1 MTTLTATEPAPVVR
15 SATSAGRTIRVL
27 ALLGPPNSGKST
39 LFNNLTGLRQKVAN
53 FPGVTVEQR
62 AGRMRGTN
70 GDALTV
76 LDLPGIHSL
85 SPHSEDER
93 VAADVLHGRMPGT
106 PQPDAIVL
114 ILDATHLNRHL
125 VLAAR
130 VIALGLPTLVLLNM
144 ADSLRQQDGDV
155 DLVALA
161 EQLGTPIALI
171 SAARGEG
178 LSTVRNFVGSAGSAP
193 APVELPVLQDVRHCR
208 EWALRVASRASYR
221 RPLPP
226 AWSQRLDSIFLHR
239 YWGPAIFLGVV
250 VAAFQ
255 LIFRVG
261 QPLSDALQ
269 GLLLGAG
276 QPLAAHLTP
285 GMARSLLMDGA
296 WKGMTSVLVFLPQIL
311 LLFLLIGVLEDSG
324 YLARAA
330 VITDRSMARLG
341 LNGKAF
347 IPLLSAYA
355 CAVPAIMATRT
366 IENKRDRMATILIAP
381 LMTCSARLPVYTMI
395 IAAFVPDRPLAG
407 IFLGTRAAAMLGLYV
422 VGFLA
427 AVATARLLKS
437 SVLKSHSSPFV
448 MELPTYRWPTLRSLG
463 LRLADRSWAFASRVG
478 TVVLA
483 VSLGLALLINLPVH
497 SGRAPL
503 EDSLLASVGQKIE
516 PVIAPL
522 GFNWKIGVGLVTSI
536 AAREVIVG
544 TLGTLYGMDPGTH
557 AMTLQSALHTDL
569 TPGGAVALL
578 LFFAFALQCTSTLA
592 MVRRETNSWKWP
604 LLQFSYMA
612 GLAYGSALLA
622 NQLIQHLRL

>member
-1 MTTLTATEPAPVVR
+1 MSTLTVVAEISR
-15 SATSAGRTIRVL
+15 GSAADAIRKISTL
-27 ALLGPPNSGKST
+27 ALVGPPNSGKST

-53 FPGVTVEQR
+53 FPGVTVEHR
-62 AGRMRGTN
+62 AGRMRGRL
-70 GDALTV
+70 GEALTV

-93 VAADVLHGRMPGT
+93 VAADVLYGRMPGT
-106 PQPDAIVL
+106 PRPDAIVL

-130 VIALGLPTLVLLNM
+130 VIGLGLPTLVLLNM
-144 ADSLRQQDGDV
+144 ADALRQQNGDV

-161 EQLGTPIALI
+161 GQLGTPVALI
-171 SAARGEG
+171 SAGRGEG
-178 LSTVRNFVGSAGSAP
+178 LSTVQKFVSSVGSPPAP
-193 APVELPVLQDVRHCR
+193 AELPVLQDVRHCR
-208 EWALRVASRASYR
+208 EWAVRVASRASYR

-239 YWGPAIFLGVV
+239 YWGPGIFLAVV
-250 VAAFQ
+250 IAAFQ
-255 LIFRVG
+255 LIFRLG
-261 QPLSDALQ
+261 QPLSNALQ
-269 GLLLGAG
+269 DLLLAAG
-276 QPLAAHLTP
+276 QPLATHLP
-285 GMARSLLMDGA
+285 AGIIRSLLMDGA

-311 LLFLLIGVLEDSG
+311 LLFLLVGVLEDSG

-330 VITDRSMARLG
+330 VITDRTMAKLG

-407 IFLGTRAAAMLGLYV
+407 VFLGTRAAAMLGLYV

-448 MELPTYRWPTLRSLG
+448 MELPTYRWPTARSLG

-483 VSLGLALLINLPVH
+483 VSLALALLINLPVH
-497 SGRAPL
+497 PGHAAL
-503 EDSLLASVGQKIE
+503 EDSVLASVGQRIE

-522 GFNWKIGVGLVTSI
+522 GFNWKIGVGLLTSI

-544 TLGTLYGMDPGTH
+544 TLGTLYGMDSGTH
-557 AMTLQSALHTDL
+557 AMTLQGALHADL
-569 TPGGAVALL
+569 SPGGAVALL

-592 MVRRETNSWKWP
+592 VVRRETNSWKWP
-604 LLQFSYMA
+604 LAQFFYMA
-612 GLAYGSALLA
+612 ALAYGSALLA
-622 NQLIQHLRL
+622 NQLVQRLWL

>member
-1 MTTLTATEPAPVVR
+1 MTPLTIAPQTVCNAP
-15 SATSAGRTIRVL
+15 SPDASGIRTL
-27 ALLGPPNSGKST
+27 ALVGPPNSGKST

-62 AGRMRGTN
+62 AGRMRGRDGETV
-70 GDALTV
+70 TV

-93 VAADVLHGRMPGT
+93 VAADVLQGRMPGT
-106 PQPDAIVL
+106 GRPDAIAL
-114 ILDATHLNRHL
+114 ILDATNLNRHL

-130 VIALGLPTLVLLNM
+130 VIALGLPTVVLLNM
-144 ADSLRQQDGDV
+144 ADALRQQQGDV

-161 EQLGTPIALI
+161 GQLGTPVALI

-178 LSTVRNFVGSAGSAP
+178 LATVQNFVSSVGAPP
-193 APVELPVLQDVRHCR
+193 APTDLPVLQDVRHCR
-208 EWALRVASRASYR
+208 EWALRVATRASYR

-226 AWSQRLDSIFLHR
+226 AWSQRLDSLFLHR
-239 YWGPAIFLGVV
+239 YWGPAIFLAVV
-250 VAAFQ
+250 VGAFQ
-255 LIFRVG
+255 LIFRLG
-261 QPLSDALQ
+261 QPLSNALQDALLAAGGPLGALIPA
-269 GLLLGAG
+269 GLL
-276 QPLAAHLTP
+276 
-285 GMARSLLMDGA
+285 RSLLVDGA
-296 WKGMTSVLVFLPQIL
+296 WKGVTSVLVFLPQIL

-330 VITDRSMARLG
+330 VITDRSMAKLG

-366 IENKRDRMATILIAP
+366 IENKRDRMATLLIAP

-407 IFLGTRAAAMLGLYV
+407 VFLGSRAAAMLGLYV

-448 MELPTYRWPTLRSLG
+448 MELPTYRWPTLRSLS

-497 SGRAPL
+497 PGSAAIQ
-503 EDSLLASVGQKIE
+503 DSVLARVGQIIE
-516 PVIAPL
+516 PAIAPL
-522 GFNWKIGVGLVTSI
+522 GFNWKIGVGLLTSI

-557 AMTLQSALHTDL
+557 TMTLQGALHADL
-569 TPGGAVALL
+569 SPGGAVALL

-592 MVRRETNSWKWP
+592 VVRRETNSWKWP
-604 LLQFSYMA
+604 LAQFSYMA
-612 GLAYGSALLA
+612 ALAYGSALLA
-622 NQLIQHLRL
+622 NQIIQHLGF

>member
-1 MTTLTATEPAPVVR
+1 MTTLTAIAPESTPR
-15 SATSAGRTIRVL
+15 SAGNGRKTIQAL
-27 ALLGPPNSGKST
+27 ALVGPPNSGKST

-53 FPGVTVEQR
+53 FPGVTVEHR
-62 AGRMRGTN
+62 AGRMWDGRGQ
-70 GDALTV
+70 ALTV
-76 LDLPGIHSL
+76 IDLPGIHSL

-93 VAADVLHGRMPGT
+93 VAADVLYGRMPGT
-106 PQPDAIVL
+106 PRPDAIVL
-114 ILDATHLNRHL
+114 ILDATNLNRHL

-130 VIALGLPTLVLLNM
+130 VIALGVPTLVLLNM
-144 ADSLRQQDGDV
+144 ADALRQQNGDV

-161 EQLGTPIALI
+161 GQLGTPVALI

-178 LSTVRNFVGSAGSAP
+178 LATVQKFVSSVGAPP
-193 APVELPVLQDVRHCR
+193 APVALPVLQDVRHCR
-208 EWALRVASRASYR
+208 EWAARVASRASYR

-226 AWSQRLDSIFLHR
+226 AWSQRLDSLFLHR
-239 YWGPAIFLGVV
+239 YWGPGIFLAVV

-255 LIFRVG
+255 LIFRLG
-261 QPLSDALQ
+261 QPLSNRLQ
-269 GLLLGAG
+269 DLLLAAG
-276 QPLAAHLTP
+276 QPLGAHIPAGLL
-285 GMARSLLMDGA
+285 RSLLIDGA
-296 WKGMTSVLVFLPQIL
+296 WKGMSSVLVFLPQIL

-407 IFLGTRAAAMLGLYV
+407 IFLGTRAAAMLGLYI

-427 AVATARLLKS
+427 AVVTARLLKS

-448 MELPTYRWPTLRSLG
+448 MELPTYRWPTARSLG
-463 LRLADRSWAFASRVG
+463 LRLADRSWAFTSRVG

-497 SGRAPL
+497 SG
-503 EDSLLASVGQKIE
+503 Q
-516 PVIAPL
+516 
-522 GFNWKIGVGLVTSI
+522 
-536 AAREVIVG
+536 
-544 TLGTLYGMDPGTH
+544 
-557 AMTLQSALHTDL
+557 
-569 TPGGAVALL
+569 
-578 LFFAFALQCTSTLA
+578 
-592 MVRRETNSWKWP
+592 
-604 LLQFSYMA
+604 
-612 GLAYGSALLA
+612 
-622 NQLIQHLRL
+622 

>member
-1 MTTLTATEPAPVVR
+1 MTTLIEVEATAVHAR
-15 SATSAGRTIRVL
+15 AATAKTIRTL
-27 ALLGPPNSGKST
+27 ALVGPPNSGKST
-39 LFNNLTGLRQKVAN
+39 LFNNLTGLRQKIAN

-62 AGRMRGTN
+62 AGRMRGA
-70 GDALTV
+70 GGEAVTV

-106 PQPDAIVL
+106 PRPDAIVL
-114 ILDATHLNRHL
+114 ILDATNLSRHL

-144 ADSLRQQDGDV
+144 ADALRQQQGRV

-161 EQLGTPIALI
+161 GQLGTPVALI

-178 LSTVRNFVGSAGSAP
+178 LSTVRNFISAAGAP
-193 APVELPVLQDVRHCR
+193 PRPAELPVLQDVRHCR
-208 EWALRVASRASYR
+208 EWAVRVASRASYR

-226 AWSQRLDSIFLHR
+226 AWSRRLDAIFLHR
-239 YWGPAIFLGVV
+239 YWGPAIFLAVII
-250 VAAFQ
+250 AAFQ
-255 LIFRVG
+255 LIFRLG

-269 GLLLGAG
+269 NLLLGAG
-276 QPLAAHLTP
+276 QPLSAHLP
-285 GMARSLLMDGA
+285 AGLARSLLMDGA
-296 WKGMTSVLVFLPQIL
+296 WKGMASVVVFLPQIL

-407 IFLGTRAAAMLGLYV
+407 IFLGTRAAAMMGLYAA
-422 VGFLA
+422 GFLA
-427 AVATARLLKS
+427 AVATARILKS
-437 SVLKSHSSPFV
+437 SVLKSHASPFV
-448 MELPTYRWPTLRSLG
+448 MELPTYRWPTVRSLG
-463 LRLADRSWAFASRVG
+463 LRLADRSWAFVSRVG

-483 VSLGLALLINLPVH
+483 VSLGLALLIHVPLR
-497 SGRAPL
+497 SGHEAL
-503 EDSLLASVGQKIE
+503 QDSVLAALGQRLE

-544 TLGTLYGMDPGTH
+544 TLGTLYSMDPGTH
-557 AMTLQSALHTDL
+557 TMSLQSALRADL
-569 TPGGAVALL
+569 SPGGAVALL

-592 MVRRETNSWKWP
+592 VVRKETNSWKWP
-604 LLQFSYMA
+604 LLQFTYMA
-612 GLAYGSALLA
+612 ALAYGSALIA

>member
-1 MTTLTATEPAPVVR
+1 MTTLTAEAPDLMCGPSETAR
-15 SATSAGRTIRVL
+15 KQIRTL
-27 ALLGPPNSGKST
+27 ALVGPPNSGKST

-62 AGRMRGTN
+62 AGKMRGGH
-70 GDALTV
+70 GDIVTV

-93 VAADVLHGRMPGT
+93 VAADVLHGRMAGT
-106 PQPDAIVL
+106 AQPDAIAL

-130 VIALGLPTLVLLNM
+130 IIALGLPTVVLLNM
-144 ADSLRQQDGDV
+144 ADSLRQQHGDV

-161 EQLGTPIALI
+161 GQLGTPVALI

-178 LSTVRNFVGSAGSAP
+178 LCTVRNFVNSVGAP
-193 APVELPVLQDVRHCR
+193 PTPTELPVLQDVSHCR
-208 EWALRVASRASYR
+208 EWAARVAIRASYR

-226 AWSQRLDSIFLHR
+226 AWSHRLDAIFLHR
-239 YWGPAIFLGVV
+239 YCGPAIFLAVV

-255 LIFRVG
+255 AIFRLG
-261 QPLSDALQ
+261 QPLSNALQ
-269 GLLLGAG
+269 NVLLASA
-276 QPLAAHLTP
+276 QPLAAHIP
-285 GMARSLLMDGA
+285 AGIARSLLLDGA

-330 VITDRSMARLG
+330 VITDRSMAKLG

-407 IFLGTRAAAMLGLYV
+407 IFLGTRAAAMLGLYA

-463 LRLADRSWAFASRVG
+463 LRLADRSWAFVSRVG

-483 VSLGLALLINLPVH
+483 VSLGLALLSNLPSHPGQAALRENVLARV
-497 SGRAPL
+497 GRTM
-503 EDSLLASVGQKIE
+503 E

-522 GFNWKIGVGLVTSI
+522 GFNWKIGVGLLTSI

-544 TLGTLYGMDPGTH
+544 TLGTLYGMDPATH
-557 AMTLQSALHTDL
+557 GMTLQGALHADL
-569 TPGGAVALL
+569 SPGGAVALL

-592 MVRRETNSWKWP
+592 VVRRETNSWKWP

-612 GLAYGSALLA
+612 ALAYGSALLA
-622 NQLIQHLRL
+622 NQIIQHL

>member
-1 MTTLTATEPAPVVR
+1 MTTLTAIAPESRLKSDVP
-15 SATSAGRTIRVL
+15 TPKTIQTL
-27 ALLGPPNSGKST
+27 ALVGPPNSGKST

-53 FPGVTVEQR
+53 FPGVTVEHR
-62 AGRMRGTN
+62 AGRMRG
-70 GDALTV
+70 GRGEGVTV

-93 VAADVLHGRMPGT
+93 VAADVLYGRMPGT
-106 PQPDAIVL
+106 SRPDAIIL
-114 ILDATHLNRHL
+114 ILDATNLNRHL

-130 VIALGLPTLVLLNM
+130 VITLGLPTLVLLNM
-144 ADSLRQQDGDV
+144 ADALRQQNGSV

-161 EQLGTPIALI
+161 GQLGTPVALI
-171 SAARGEG
+171 CAARGEG
-178 LSTVRNFVGSAGSAP
+178 LATVQKFVSSVGVLP

-208 EWALRVASRASYR
+208 EWAVRVASHASYR

-239 YWGPAIFLGVV
+239 HWGPAIFLAVV
-250 VAAFQ
+250 IAAFQ
-255 LIFRVG
+255 LIFRLG
-261 QPLSDALQ
+261 QPLSNGLQ
-269 GLLLGAG
+269 DLLLAAG
-276 QPLAAHLTP
+276 QPLGAHIPAGL
-285 GMARSLLMDGA
+285 MRSLLMDGA

-330 VITDRSMARLG
+330 VITDRTMAKLG

-366 IENKRDRMATILIAP
+366 IENRRDRMATILIAP

-427 AVATARLLKS
+427 AVVTARLLKS
-437 SVLKSHSSPFV
+437 SVLKSHSSPFM
-448 MELPTYRWPTLRSLG
+448 MELPTYRWPTARSLG

-483 VSLGLALLINLPVH
+483 VSLALALLINLPVH
-497 SGRAPL
+497 SGQAAL
-503 EDSLLASVGQKIE
+503 QDSVLAAIGQRIE

-522 GFNWKIGVGLVTSI
+522 GFNWKIGVGLLTSI

-557 AMTLQSALHTDL
+557 AMSLQGALHADL
-569 TPGGAVALL
+569 SPGAAVALL

-592 MVRRETNSWKWP
+592 VVRKETNSWRWP
-604 LLQFSYMA
+604 LAQFLYMA
-612 GLAYGSALLA
+612 ALAYGSALLA
-622 NQLIQHLRL
+622 NQLIQHLRF

>member
-1 MTTLTATEPAPVVR
+1 MTTLTADAPELMCGLSETAR
-15 SATSAGRTIRVL
+15 KGIRTL
-27 ALLGPPNSGKST
+27 ALVGPPNSGKST
-39 LFNNLTGLRQKVAN
+39 LFNNLTGMRQKVAN

-62 AGRMRGTN
+62 AGRLRGGHGETV
-70 GDALTV
+70 TV

-93 VAADVLHGRMPGT
+93 VAADVLHGCMPGT
-106 PQPDAIVL
+106 AQPDAIAL

-130 VIALGLPTLVLLNM
+130 IIALGLPTVVLLNM
-144 ADSLRQQDGDV
+144 ADSLRQQHGDV

-161 EQLGTPIALI
+161 GQLGTPVALI

-178 LSTVRNFVGSAGSAP
+178 LSTVRNFVNSVGAPPAP
-193 APVELPVLQDVRHCR
+193 AELPVLQDVSHCR
-208 EWALRVASRASYR
+208 EWAARVAIRAAYR

-226 AWSQRLDSIFLHR
+226 AWSQRLDAIFLHR
-239 YWGPAIFLGVV
+239 YCGPAIFLAIVV
-250 VAAFQ
+250 GAFQ
-255 LIFRVG
+255 AIFRLG
-261 QPLSDALQ
+261 QPLSNLLQ
-269 GLLLGAG
+269 DVLLASA
-276 QPLAAHLTP
+276 QPLAAHIP
-285 GMARSLLMDGA
+285 AGIVRSLLLDGA

-330 VITDRSMARLG
+330 VITDRSMAKLG

-407 IFLGTRAAAMLGLYV
+407 IFLGTRAAAMLGLYI

-463 LRLADRSWAFASRVG
+463 LRLADRSWAFVSRVG

-483 VSLGLALLINLPVH
+483 VSLGLALLINLPAHPGQAGLQKSV
-497 SGRAPL
+497 
-503 EDSLLASVGQKIE
+503 LARVGQTME

-522 GFNWKIGVGLVTSI
+522 GFNWKIGVGLLTSI

-557 AMTLQSALHTDL
+557 AMTLQGALHADL
-569 TPGGAVALL
+569 SPGGAVALL

-592 MVRRETNSWKWP
+592 VVRRETNSWKWP

-612 GLAYGSALLA
+612 ALAYGSALLA
-622 NQLIQHLRL
+622 NQIVQHL